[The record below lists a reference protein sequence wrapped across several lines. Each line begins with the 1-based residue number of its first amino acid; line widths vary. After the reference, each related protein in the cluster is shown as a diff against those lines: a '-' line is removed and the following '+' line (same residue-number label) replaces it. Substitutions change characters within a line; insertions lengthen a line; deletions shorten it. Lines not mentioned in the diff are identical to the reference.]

1 MYGKF
6 TDIYEEFFIIHVDN
20 NKSSEKKPP
29 YSTQASINSFHL
41 SSEPSVNLDMW
52 HYEVSFDMLPHY
64 FPRSWAEKVLFIGQT
79 VLMFNSDP
87 RELANDGT
95 SDIDLAN
102 EVEKQSVWGEQ
113 EQMFFQKFHELQ
125 DVDNLTVI
133 TFEQIVDDIK
143 RCVTEHLSEIA
154 ITEADLSK
162 QLKLIKD
169 FYLLGRG
176 ELYYEFIRG
185 LKPLYD
191 NVITANTVRDINRT
205 FQVAAASVN
214 IHDDVDLFTFD
225 MVKEEVDSFVYET
238 RGFFS
243 FLVLRYKIKW
253 PLHLMF
259 SPKVLERYND
269 LFRFLI
275 RIKKAQ
281 HDLHDVWCHHREIKV
296 QRDSKLL
303 QFRNKL
309 MFLIDNLQ
317 YYLQVDVLESQF
329 SIMMNK
335 INETRDFEQ
344 IQRAHSCFQ
353 ANILGLCFLLESVS
367 FSNFTRKLLL
377 YDLSKSLQ
385 TDTTT
390 SRTAAISFAENP
402 VLKVLNKILQLV
414 DNFTGFAYIC
424 SNPMAVSD
432 KSTFNSFEE
441 IFANHVESLMKML
454 TGLQTSAPLAQLLL
468 RLDFNYWFSTNSKI
482 N

>member
-1 MYGKF
+1 MNIFCRIQRSVYTIFIQQLCQWIMYGKF
-6 TDIYEEFFIIHVDN
+6 VDLYEEFFIIHVDT

-29 YSTQASINSFHL
+29 YSTQASITSFHM
-41 SSEPSVNLDMW
+41 SSEPSVNLDLW
-52 HYEVSFDMLPHY
+52 HYEINFDMLPHY

-87 RELANDGT
+87 RELTNDAS
-95 SDIDLAN
+95 SDAFLTN
-102 EVEKQSVWGEQ
+102 TVEKQSVWGEQ
-113 EQMFFQKFHELQ
+113 EHMFFQKFHELQ
-125 DVDNLTVI
+125 EVDKLTVI
-133 TFEQIVDDIK
+133 TFEQIIDEIK

-176 ELYYEFIRG
+176 ELHYEFIRG

-214 IHDDVDLFTFD
+214 IHDDVDLFFFE
-225 MVKEEVDSFVYET
+225 MIKEETDSFVYET
-238 RGFFS
+238 RGLFT
-243 FLVLRYKIKW
+243 FLDLRYKIKW

-259 SPKVLERYND
+259 SPKVLEKYND

-275 RIKKAQ
+275 RIKKTQ
-281 HDLHDVWCHHREIKV
+281 HDLHDVWCYHREIKV
-296 QRDSKLL
+296 QRNNELL
-303 QFRNKL
+303 QLRNKL

-367 FSNFTRKLLL
+367 FH
-377 YDLSKSLQ
+377 
-385 TDTTT
+385 
-390 SRTAAISFAENP
+390 E
-402 VLKVLNKILQLV
+402 
-414 DNFTGFAYIC
+414 
-424 SNPMAVSD
+424 VS
-432 KSTFNSFEE
+432 
-441 IFANHVESLMKML
+441 
-454 TGLQTSAPLAQLLL
+454 
-468 RLDFNYWFSTNSKI
+468 
-482 N
+482 